1 MEEKEK
7 IETLLKSLEIVCDL
21 LNEDTIKKATNQQ
34 LVEYLELT
42 NRLKAIILSNL

>member
-1 MEEKEK
+1 MEEEK
-7 IETLLKSLEIVCDL
+7 IETLLKGLELVCEL
-21 LNEDTIKKATNQQ
+21 MNEDTMKNATNQQ